1 MSSVVS
7 FRTPRLRLRAFVQGD
22 LDDYAAMC
30 ADEEVMRH
38 IGAGGSVGRDVAW
51 RQMALFLGQWALLG
65 YGMWALERRSDGRL
79 IGRAGFLNPEGW
91 PGNELGWLLARDA
104 WGQGYA
110 FEAASAALAFGRREL
125 GLGAL
130 ISLIRPDNTR
140 SIRLAERL
148 GAANGGPIELLGGSA
163 LVYRHPPT

>member
-1 MSSVVS
+1 M
-7 FRTPRLRLRAFVQGD
+7 
-22 LDDYAAMC
+22 
-30 ADEEVMRH
+30 
-38 IGAGGSVGRDVAW
+38 AW
-51 RQMALFLGQWALLG
+51 RAMAVFLGQWALLG
-65 YGMWALERRSDGRL
+65 YGMWAIERRSDGRL

-104 WGQGYA
+104 WGQGFA

-125 GLGAL
+125 GLNGEL

-148 GAANGGPIELLGGSA
+148 GANPGGKLELLGGPT
-163 LVYRHPPT
+163 LVYRHSPP